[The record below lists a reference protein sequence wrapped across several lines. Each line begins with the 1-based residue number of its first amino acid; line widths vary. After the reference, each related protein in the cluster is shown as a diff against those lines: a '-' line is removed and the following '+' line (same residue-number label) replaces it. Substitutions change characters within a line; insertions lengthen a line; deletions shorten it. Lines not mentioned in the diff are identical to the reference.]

1 MGVAANRAE
10 SPPLEASGVEVEIGG
25 VPILR
30 GADLRVGNGE
40 LVAIVGPNGAGKST
54 LVRAVSGLQ
63 GIRAGTI
70 RWSGREV
77 GEMRGRELARA
88 RAFVPQRMPVPAGV
102 SVKEAVTIG
111 RSSHLR
117 PLRRLTRADHDGIT
131 RAMERAR
138 VIRFAERPLRTLSGG
153 ELQRVQIAIGLA
165 QEAPVL
171 IADEPTS
178 QLDLGATIGVATLLR
193 ELVDEGLTVLLV
205 VHDLA
210 LAAAVADT
218 AVVVSEG
225 RTIAAGTPR
234 AVLTVEQ
241 LAKTWRA
248 DARLTVHEGRTALH
262 VAWLNRT
269 RWARTRALG
278 HPNPDRVSVDL
289 LGCPNSKAPKPGAS
303 RPPEGQGGFLADD

>member
-1 MGVAANRAE
+1 MGVA
-10 SPPLEASGVEVEIGG
+10 SGPPEGSLAPAQLLDARDIQVEIAG

-30 GADLRVGNGE
+30 GADLSLRAGE

-54 LVRAVSGLQ
+54 LVRAVSGMQ
-63 GIRAGTI
+63 KPSAGTI
-70 RWSGREV
+70 LWSGCPL
-77 GEMRGRELARA
+77 GEMRGRELSRR

-102 SVKEAVTIG
+102 SVREAVTIG

-117 PLRRLTRADHDGIT
+117 PLRRLTGEDRDGVE

-138 VIRFAERPLRTLSGG
+138 VARFAERDLTTLSGG

-178 QLDLGATIGVATLLR
+178 QLDLGATIGVAGLLR
-193 ELVDEGLTVLLV
+193 DLAAAGLGVLLV

-218 AVVVSEG
+218 VVVVSAG
-225 RTIAAGTPR
+225 RTVASGAATE
-234 AVLTVEQ
+234 VLGSQ
-241 LAKTWRA
+241 RLAEVWGA
-248 DARLTVHEGRTALH
+248 DAHLTAHDGRTALH
-262 VAWLNRT
+262 VAWLQ
-269 RWARTRALG
+269 AKGL
-278 HPNPDRVSVDL
+278 
-289 LGCPNSKAPKPGAS
+289 
-303 RPPEGQGGFLADD
+303 